1 MITLATDRHLYYFCS
16 SCRAKMVIGYSD
28 GDVLSMKCPDQHE
41 SFLNYKTFEGFKKYA
56 IALFSPKVGMGVKE

>member
-1 MITLATDRHLYYFCS
+1 MIQLSTEKTIYSFCS
-16 SCRAKMVIGYSD
+16 TCRARMVVSYSD

-56 IALFSPKVGMGVKE
+56 IQLFSPKVGMGVKE

>member
-1 MITLATDRHLYYFCS
+1 
-16 SCRAKMVIGYSD
+16 MVISYSD